1 MADLTYSCK
10 RFSELSREELY
21 ELLALRQA
29 VFVVEQHCPYLDAD
43 GQDQAAYHVLGRDTA
58 GRLATYTRLLPPGTA
73 YPDYAAIGRVITADF
88 ARGLGYGRPLMEI
101 SIQYCHERFGEVGIK
116 LSAQAHLRGYY
127 HSLGF
132 EAYGPYYFE
141 DGIPHI
147 GMTLKKQ

>member
-101 SIQYCHERFGEVGIK
+101 SIQYCHEIRET
-116 LSAQAHLRGYY
+116 S
-127 HSLGF
+127 
-132 EAYGPYYFE
+132 PC
-141 DGIPHI
+141 
-147 GMTLKKQ
+147 